1 VAEKPI
7 LVIDDDRKFRRLVCN
22 WLTRAGFSV
31 TESEDADE
39 ALAAIS
45 RDPPAL
51 IVLDVKLPRV
61 SGYELLRELRDRL
74 GEQLPVVFVSGE
86 RTDAYDR
93 IAGLLLGGDDYLVKP
108 FDPDELVAR
117 VRRLLGPSSE
127 PARRTSERDSDSG
140 IDRLT
145 SREREILALLASGRS
160 TAEITQQL
168 VITTRT
174 LSTHVQHILAK
185 LGAHSRAQAVAIAH
199 EAKFRSDL
207 DARLSRTT

>member
-1 VAEKPI
+1 VPEKPI
-7 LVIDDDRKFRRLVCN
+7 LVVDDDRDFRRLVCSS
-22 WLTRAGFSV
+22 LARAGFSV

-39 ALAAIS
+39 ALAAIGH
-45 RDPPAL
+45 DPPAL

-117 VRRLLGPSSE
+117 VRRLLDSRSE
-127 PARRTSERDSDSG
+127 PARRTSSQESHSG
-140 IDRLT
+140 IDLLT
-145 SREREILALLASGRS
+145 SRECEILALLASGRT
-160 TAEITQQL
+160 TAEITQEL
-168 VITTRT
+168 VITRCT

-199 EAKFRSDL
+199 RTGFRSDL
-207 DARLSRTT
+207 AARLSRTR